1 MNSNIN
7 GLTEKK
13 ERCIV
18 CGVFMGTG
26 KIDDSDFDSLDE
38 LKELCKACGA
48 EVVGETY
55 QSREAIDSRTVI
67 GKGKV
72 EEIRN
77 AVQELDADIV
87 VFDCELSGSN
97 TRNLESELGIRVL
110 DRSRLIL
117 DIFALR
123 ATTKE
128 GKCQVELAQLEYN
141 LPRLSGL
148 GASLSRLGG
157 GIGTRGPGETKL
169 ESDKRH
175 IRERIQ
181 NLKRELKEID
191 RTRETMRK
199 KRIKSEIPGI
209 ALVGYT
215 NAGKS
220 SLLNAL
226 TDSGQFVKD
235 MLFATLD
242 PLSKQMTLSDGREA
256 VLTDTVGFIRKLPH
270 NLVEAFK
277 STLETVVYA
286 DVLVHVVDITDKNI
300 EKNIITVNK
309 ILSELGASDKPVI
322 LVYNKAD
329 KVNIDD
335 VITKDNGL
343 FISAKSGLN
352 LDKLVFEITELTRKN
367 EIERVVEIPYDK
379 TYLISKMYDK
389 LQVRNIE
396 YCDTVQK
403 VTVYGKEEL
412 INYYENL

>member
-1 MNSNIN
+1 MKDIQKEF
-7 GLTEKK
+7 TQKK

-26 KIDDSDFDSLDE
+26 KTDDSDFDSLEE

-48 EVVGETY
+48 EVVGEAY
-55 QSREAIDSRTVI
+55 QSREAIDPRTVI

-77 AVQELDADIV
+77 AVEILEADLV

-97 TRNLESELGIRVL
+97 TRNLESELGARVI

-141 LPRLSGL
+141 LPRLSGV

-181 NLKRELKEID
+181 SLKRELKEID
-191 RTRETMRK
+191 KTRENMRK

-226 TDSGQFVKD
+226 TKSDQFVEN

-242 PLSKQMTLSDGREA
+242 PLSKKMDLSDGREA
-256 VLTDTVGFIRKLPH
+256 VVTDTVGFIRKLPH
-270 NLVEAFK
+270 NLIEAFK

-286 DVLVHVVDITDKNI
+286 DVLVHVVDVTDENA

-309 ILSELGASDKPVI
+309 ILSELGASDKPTVM
-322 LVYNKAD
+322 VYNKAD
-329 KVNIDD
+329 LVDLNNVAVKE
-335 VITKDNGL
+335 NGI
-343 FISAKSGLN
+343 FISAKSGYN
-352 LDKLVFEITELTRKN
+352 LESLINELTEITRKN
-367 EIERVVEIPYDK
+367 EIEKIVEIPYDK
-379 TYLISKMYDK
+379 TYIISKMYDK

-396 YCDTVQK
+396 YCDNVQK

-412 INYYENL
+412 IEYYESL

>member
-1 MNSNIN
+1 
-7 GLTEKK
+7 
-13 ERCIV
+13 
-18 CGVFMGTG
+18 
-26 KIDDSDFDSLDE
+26 
-38 LKELCKACGA
+38 
-48 EVVGETY
+48 
-55 QSREAIDSRTVI
+55 
-67 GKGKV
+67 
-72 EEIRN
+72 
-77 AVQELDADIV
+77 
-87 VFDCELSGSN
+87 
-97 TRNLESELGIRVL
+97 
-110 DRSRLIL
+110 
-117 DIFALR
+117 
-123 ATTKE
+123 
-128 GKCQVELAQLEYN
+128 
-141 LPRLSGL
+141 
-148 GASLSRLGG
+148 
-157 GIGTRGPGETKL
+157 
-169 ESDKRH
+169 
-175 IRERIQ
+175 
-181 NLKRELKEID
+181 
-191 RTRETMRK
+191 MRK